1 MPLHFSVELMI
12 LSSMLTSRRLK
23 RLFQGILVASF
34 VPGCGGIDRE
44 QFTANACAGTT
55 VLDGVTPAS
64 PVDFM
69 EYRQTFSFTDP
80 PMFDVLA
87 SQGVACSKASGSAC
101 SDALAA
107 LPVSAGWKMGSNGF
121 SEPATRSLVFT
132 RGDDVGH
139 LTTVAAL
146 KTFLAPVENARDAMF
161 LINNELADHNVI
173 CDELNVVEVS
183 DGFDVLTTS
192 GSACGEGSHR
202 DENIVHV
209 SSTGE
214 VTVTESVIV
223 ENGDPGCAIGR
234 RPEGLIPSQ
243 SSRQTRGVGTFF
255 ADAARLEAAS
265 VFAFERLEAELRG
278 YRAPRTLVRDA
289 RRARNDEVRHARMTR
304 RIAKKNGAIPAAV
317 RVRRP
322 SDRSWI
328 DFVKENAIEGC
339 IRETFGALVATYQA
353 KHATDEHIKAAMR
366 VIAEDET
373 RHASLAWR
381 VAKWAEDKLSAEQI
395 AEVRALQIAEVRR
408 MACSLSTEDSPMA
421 AAGLPG
427 RNESLRMLAG
437 FSAAIGLA
445 RG

>member
-1 MPLHFSVELMI
+1 MTN
-12 LSSMLTSRRLK
+12 LSDMLTSRRLK

-34 VPGCGGIDRE
+34 VPGCSDGIDRE

-55 VLDGVTPAS
+55 ELDGVTPAS
-64 PVDFM
+64 PVDFL
-69 EYRQTFSFTDP
+69 EYRQSFSFADP

-87 SQGVACSKASGSAC
+87 TQGVACAKASGSAC
-101 SDALAA
+101 TDALAA
-107 LPVSAGWKMGSNGF
+107 LPVSAGWTMNAGGDLAPS
-121 SEPATRSLVFT
+121 TRSVVFT
-132 RGDDVGH
+132 RGNDVGQ
-139 LTTVAAL
+139 LTTLADL

-161 LINNELADHNVI
+161 LVTNSLADHRVI

-183 DGFDVLTTS
+183 DGFNVLTSS
-192 GSACGEGSHR
+192 GFACGEGSHR

-214 VTVTESVIV
+214 VTVTQSVIV
-223 ENGDPGCAIGR
+223 EEGSAGCAIGR

-243 SSRQTRGVGTFF
+243 SSRQTRSVGTYF

-265 VFAFERLEAELRG
+265 VFAFERLENELRG

-304 RIAKKNGAIPAAV
+304 RLAKKNGSNPVAV

-328 DFVKENAIEGC
+328 EFVKENAIEGC

-353 KHATDEHIKAAMR
+353 EHATDEHIKGAMR
-366 VIAEDET
+366 VIADDET

-381 VAKWAEDKLSAEQI
+381 VAKWAEDKLSAEER
-395 AEVRALQIAEVRR
+395 AEVRALQLAEMRR
-408 MACSLSTEDSPMA
+408 MACSLSAEGAPIA

-427 RNESLRMLAG
+427 RDESLRLLTG
-437 FSAAIGLA
+437 FSAAVGLA
-445 RG
+445 